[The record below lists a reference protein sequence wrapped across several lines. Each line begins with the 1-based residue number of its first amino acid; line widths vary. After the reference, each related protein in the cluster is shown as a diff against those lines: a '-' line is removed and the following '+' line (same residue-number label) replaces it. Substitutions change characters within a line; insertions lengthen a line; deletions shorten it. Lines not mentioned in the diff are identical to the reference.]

1 MGKKR
6 KHGGGVHKSLG
17 EVAELASDSDNSEFD
32 GGDIYTDDIQDFH
45 EQRNKVDAAD
55 LGIDSDGDSDEQE
68 ELFGMDGSESDEEM
82 KEWQERLKQVKFQ
95 AKLDKK
101 KSAAEPEYQERS
113 WGKKRVDFY
122 GSGVGKRNKTYD
134 PEDEDDE
141 WVMEAREIEKLQRKM
156 DEDIDEED
164 FLVPGLIQ
172 KTPDKLDTKKSELKV
187 KRDLSEKDKE
197 KLQQQQ
203 HPEMK
208 PLREELTK
216 CVSQVEGLQGCRG
229 WRTDSAEMV
238 YRMYGAHIAFYLHL
252 LETGADIRGHPV
264 LARLLQWKKLA
275 KVYDGFTAAMMEPSD
290 DESDDD
296 GGGGGR
302 AEAHSGDE
310 DEMTSA
316 KKRRI
321 MPADSDD
328 DSEDDDMENI
338 EGGDGGDDED
348 LTNRPITYEIEKNR
362 EHKKTKAKKNNPRT
376 KNREKFR
383 RAKIRRKG
391 QVREYNVK
399 LQASKYRGEVTGI
412 NKTKTRS
419 TKFKHD

>member
-1 MGKKR
+1 
-6 KHGGGVHKSLG
+6 
-17 EVAELASDSDNSEFD
+17 LASDSDNSDFD

-45 EQRNKVDAAD
+45 DQRNKVDAAD
-55 LGIDSDGDSDEQE
+55 LGVDTDGDSDGQE
-68 ELFGMDGSESDEEM
+68 ELFGLEESESDEEM

-95 AKLDKK
+95 AKLDKRK
-101 KSAAEPEYQERS
+101 AAAEGEYQERS

-141 WVMEAREIEKLQRKM
+141 WVMEAREMEKLQRKM

-164 FLVPGLIQ
+164 FLVPGLVQ
-172 KTPDKLDTKKSELKV
+172 KSSKSQQEEASKKSELKV

-208 PLREELTK
+208 PLREELSK
-216 CVSQVEGLQGCRG
+216 CVSQVEALSGRRGGGG
-229 WRTDSAEMV
+229 WRRDSAEMV
-238 YRMYGAHIAFYLHL
+238 YRMYGAHIAFYLHM

-264 LARLLQWKKLA
+264 LARLLQWKKLS
-275 KVYDGFTAAMMEPSD
+275 KVYDAFTEEMMEPTD
-290 DESDDD
+290 DELGDD
-296 GGGGGR
+296 
-302 AEAHSGDE
+302 EGDE
-310 DEMTSA
+310 DGRRGGEILRDGVEKQSGDDQEMSAA

-321 MPADSDD
+321 MRADSDD
-328 DSEDDDMENI
+328 DDSDDGDDDGEDVAG
-338 EGGDGGDDED
+338 EDGDEED

-383 RAKIRRKG
+383 KAKIRRKG
-391 QVREYNVK
+391 QVREYSVK
-399 LQASKYRGEVTGI
+399 LQANKYRGEVTGI
-412 NKTKTRS
+412 NKNKTRS